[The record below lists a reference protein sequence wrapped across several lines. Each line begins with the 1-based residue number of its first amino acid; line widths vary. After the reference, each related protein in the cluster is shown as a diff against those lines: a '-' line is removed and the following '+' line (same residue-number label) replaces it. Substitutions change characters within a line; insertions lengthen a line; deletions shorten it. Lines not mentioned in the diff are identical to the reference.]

1 MKKILFIF
9 YAALFSLAAIA
20 QDPTE
25 ETDFVSIEDIV
36 INPGEEVEI
45 GVSLTNEK
53 RYIGFQCNIALPEG
67 LEFAFMDEEFGDY
80 IETVYNRCR
89 YMNITACGIATQEG
103 PLYGSLAVV
112 LNAQNNRYILLNEG
126 EVFKFKVKATDGV
139 HVSSEIIVKNVVLS
153 EVGYISH
160 YFADATGNVTM
171 PGTLADY
178 IEDGIEGKPCV
189 ISESLTCVYVTADG
203 KTLYA
208 KDDNGFAMK
217 DQWPYQPTATQVAGH
232 KVFDKPE
239 EFDQSNWVV
248 LNLKEEIT
256 TSQLESLIG
265 SKIKVTGILRD
276 RLNPEIDVD
285 DMNVISEGQAYTPN
299 LYTISSFG
307 EGNDYFA
314 MPPKP
319 QEYVKIHWAIYQDG
333 NFYMPKSENGI
344 NTQQL
349 HGAVKSV
356 LDMYEGGAFENG
368 NMYELTGIVK
378 ALKPRVAAGGN
389 TVYGVNVQDSE
400 VSTYYELYPIT
411 SSKTDTD
418 PVTSINRIDNDNEDN
433 TYYNLLGQPVTN
445 PAPGIYIKNGKRII
459 VR

>member
-1 MKKILFIF
+1 MRKVLLFIF
-9 YAALFSLAAIA
+9 LVLPFVAMAADVTTDKFYINDFTIA
-20 QDPTE
+20 
-25 ETDFVSIEDIV
+25 
-36 INPGEEVEI
+36 PGEEKEI
-45 GVSLTNEK
+45 EVNLQSTQE
-53 RYIGFQCNIALPEG
+53 YFSFQVNIYLPEG
-67 LEFAFMDEEFGDY
+67 LSFVNYNPRRPNYASRASRIPYSEDDPWSIMGKFEEGGD
-80 IETVYNRCR
+80 
-89 YMNITACGIATQEG
+89 
-103 PLYGSLAVV
+103 GSLLVTAYSPY
-112 LNAQNNRYILLNEG
+112 LFDPIEPGDGAL
-126 EVFKFKVKATDGV
+126 FKVKVKADEDLNSDGMIYCKNSELTNTEYNNFNGPDTEC
-139 HVSSEIIVKNVVLS
+139 HVSVCRTAS
-153 EVGYISH
+153 
-160 YFADATGNVTM
+160 
-171 PGTLADY
+171 LADVVAG
-178 IEDGIEGKPCV
+178 GINQARYQ
-189 ISESLTCVYVTADG
+189 ISNELTFVYVADDG
-203 KTLYA
+203 KTVYA

-256 TSQLESLIG
+256 TSQLGSLIG
-265 SKIKVTGILRD
+265 SKIKITGILRD

-285 DMNVISEGQAYTPN
+285 DMNVISEGQPYTPN

-344 NTQQL
+344 NTEQL
-349 HGAVKSV
+349 HGAVKPV
-356 LDMYEGGAFENG
+356 LDMYVGGAFENG

-400 VSTYYELYPIT
+400 VSTYYELHPIT

-418 PVTSINRIDNDNEDN
+418 PVTSINRIGNDNEDN

>member
-1 MKKILFIF
+1 MRKILILLTLWLPLLAMGADVTTDKF
-9 YAALFSLAAIA
+9 YINDFTIA
-20 QDPTE
+20 
-25 ETDFVSIEDIV
+25 
-36 INPGEEVEI
+36 PGEEKEIELNLLSTQDYYSFQVNIYLSEGLSFVFNEDEEDYIVPTERIPDGRKNGWPYLGDFVEGGDGSLLVTAYSPNLVEALEAGDGAVFTFRVKADEI
-45 GVSLTNEK
+45 LTNDGIIYCKFSEMTN
-53 RYIGFQCNIALPEG
+53 G
-67 LEFAFMDEEFGDY
+67 EFNNFNGPDTECH
-80 IETVYNRCR
+80 VSVCR
-89 YMNITACGIATQEG
+89 TA
-103 PLYGSLAVV
+103 SLADVV
-112 LNAQNNRYILLNEG
+112 AGGINQARYQISNE
-126 EVFKFKVKATDGV
+126 
-139 HVSSEIIVKNVVLS
+139 
-153 EVGYISH
+153 
-160 YFADATGNVTM
+160 
-171 PGTLADY
+171 
-178 IEDGIEGKPCV
+178 
-189 ISESLTCVYVTADG
+189 LTFVYVADDG
-203 KTLYA
+203 KTVYA

-217 DQWPYQPTATQVAGH
+217 DEWPYKPSASQVANN
-232 KVFDKPE
+232 KVFDNPE
-239 EFDQSNWVV
+239 NFDQSNWVV
-248 LNLKEEIT
+248 LNLKEEIS
-256 TSQLESLIG
+256 TSQLGSLIG

-285 DMNVISEGQAYTPN
+285 DRTVISEGQPYTPN

-400 VSTYYELYPIT
+400 VSTYYELHPIT

-418 PVTSINRIDNDNEDN
+418 PVTSINRIGNDNEDN